1 MRAPVLALVVVL
13 AAAGPASGQFSI
25 AFDKYH
31 SYAEMSAF
39 LQEAAQK
46 FPDLVSLSSIGK
58 SYQGRDLWLLTIANK
73 KTGAPE
79 DKPAL
84 YINGCLDSSE
94 VVTGEGVL
102 YTVKKLLE
110 GYGKDPRITRI
121 LDRRTLYI
129 VPRLMPD
136 QTELYVTTPQ
146 NARSMSAEPMD
157 EDSDGRKDED
167 PDDDVNGDGHVVQMR
182 VKDPNGE
189 WKISDRD
196 PRLMVRRQPG
206 ELTGTFYRVLSE
218 GKDDDGDGA
227 FNEDRVGGIDPNRNY
242 PGNWAPVHTQSGS
255 GPYPLYV
262 QEVRAEVE
270 FVERHRNIAG
280 YINHH
285 SSGGVILRPSTTHG
299 DETLPADDVR
309 VLRVIAAKALDET
322 GYWLATPVFD
332 WRWPVGTPD
341 TKPSQTW
348 RRPDGS
354 LANDPRTAG
363 GGPGGAGSAVD
374 AMSAGLPAFRRGP
387 GKPRLYQI
395 AQATG
400 RGGPSGP
407 PTEFDHV
414 VPTAEDDQTHAYPA
428 YGGSIEYTYEL
439 LGIISYASEQW
450 RVAFD
455 NDLNKDGNIT
465 DLERL
470 DWNDKKFGGSLFIN
484 WTPFKHPQLGE
495 IEIGGW
501 KKYTTSSPP
510 PGAYLEQESERQLK
524 FNMMVADM
532 LPEMEIASLEAKPLG
547 GGLFR
552 VTARVRNAGY
562 IPTSTKM
569 MEKVRRAQP
578 VVATF
583 TAKGEAEILE
593 GAAEQALGHLEGAP
607 NAGREATW
615 IVRVKGA
622 TPLDVTVS
630 ASAPTAGRATKSV
643 TLK

>member
-1 MRAPVLALVVVL
+1 MRASGLALVVLLMAVE
-13 AAAGPASGQFSI
+13 PASAQLAIG
-25 AFDKYH
+25 FDKYH
-31 SYAEMSAF
+31 SFAEMTAF
-39 LQEAAQK
+39 LREAAQK
-46 FPDLVSLSSIGK
+46 YPDLASLSSIGK
-58 SYQGRDLWLLTIANK
+58 SYQGRDLWLLTVTNR
-73 KTGAPE
+73 KTGAAQ

-102 YTVKKLLE
+102 YTIKKLLE
-110 GYGKDPRITRI
+110 SYGKDARITSLI
-121 LDRRTLYI
+121 DRRTLYI
-129 VPRLMPD
+129 VPRVMPD

-157 EDSDGRKDED
+157 EDADGRKDED

-196 PRLMVRRQPG
+196 PRLMVRRQAG

-218 GKDDDGDGA
+218 GRDDDGDGR
-227 FNEDRVGGIDPNRNY
+227 FNEDRVGGVDQNRNY
-242 PGNWAPVHTQSGS
+242 PGNWAPVHMQNGS

-270 FVERHRNIAG
+270 FVETHRNIAA
-280 YINHH
+280 YLNHH
-285 SSGGVILRPSTTHG
+285 SSGGVILRPSTTH
-299 DETLPADDVR
+299 DDSTIPAADLR
-309 VLRVIAAKALDET
+309 VLRVLAAKALEET
-322 GYWLATPVFD
+322 DYWLATSVFD

-341 TKPSQTW
+341 TKPGQTW

-354 LANDPRTAG
+354 LANDPRAAGG
-363 GGPGGAGSAVD
+363 GGPGG
-374 AMSAGLPAFRRGP
+374 
-387 GKPRLYQI
+387 
-395 AQATG
+395 
-400 RGGPSGP
+400 SGP
-407 PTEFDHV
+407 AASAAAFDHV
-414 VPTAEDDQTHAYPA
+414 VPAAEGDETHAYPA

-455 NDLNKDGNIT
+455 HDLNKDGAIS

-470 DWNDKKFGGSLFIN
+470 DWNDKKFGGSLFVN
-484 WTPFKHPQLGE
+484 WTPVKHPQLGDV
-495 IEIGGW
+495 EIGGW

-510 PGAYLEQESERQLK
+510 PGAYLEQESERQFK
-524 FNMMVADM
+524 FNVMLAEMMPEVEVA
-532 LPEMEIASLEAKPLG
+532 ALEAKALG

-552 VTARVRNAGY
+552 VTATVRNAGY
-562 IPTSTKM
+562 IPTSTAM

-578 VVATF
+578 VVAALA
-583 TAKGEAEILE
+583 AKGEIEIID
-593 GAAEQALGHLEGAP
+593 GKADVSLGSLEGAP
-607 NAGREATW
+607 ADGKTAAW
-615 IVRVKGA
+615 LVRVKGA
-622 TPLDVTVS
+622 APVEITVT